1 MVDMWSEELK
11 NAIKLFDEEPCMENW
26 VNCQII
32 EWKYAR
38 KDVLEYIYSILYQ
51 DSIHESEPVRDFFR
65 AGYCYYF
72 ANLLQDKFP
81 RGHVRWWKD
90 YSHMVW
96 QDDNGMLYD
105 IEGVFYDWDE
115 DDEFVDPWKTLS
127 KEDLDSFKH
136 TDEYSTP
143 ESFEKSFLRETCDGE
158 LNKEGLI
165 RYFKQTNY
173 QHFARIMHLAFG
185 GTIVKENDMFFW
197 VSEDGEKY
205 NPKIFV

>member
-1 MVDMWSEELK
+1 MTKYKYLTED
-11 NAIKLFDEEPCMENW
+11 IKLKLRKASEHIY
-26 VNCQII
+26 VN
-32 EWKYAR
+32 
-38 KDVLEYIYSILYQ
+38 V
-51 DSIHESEPVRDFFR
+51 
-65 AGYCYYF
+65 
-72 ANLLQDKFP
+72 
-81 RGHVRWWKD
+81 
-90 YSHMVW
+90 
-96 QDDNGMLYD
+96 
-105 IEGVFYDWDE
+105 
-115 DDEFVDPWKTLS
+115 
-127 KEDLDSFKH
+127 EDLDSFKH

-173 QHFARIMHLAFG
+173 QHFARIMQLAFG